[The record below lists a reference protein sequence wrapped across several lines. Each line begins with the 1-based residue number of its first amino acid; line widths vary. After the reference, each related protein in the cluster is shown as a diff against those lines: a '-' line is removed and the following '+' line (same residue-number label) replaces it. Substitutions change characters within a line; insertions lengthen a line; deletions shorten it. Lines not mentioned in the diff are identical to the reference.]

1 VPGTSKAVNLPRSAA
16 GTELSAMLKSRTC
29 SSYTTMSSGASMA
42 GLTIVSHPAGLR
54 SASSR
59 LTNWLRTLSVAR
71 LTEYGS
77 VTSLVTSASTA
88 GE

>member
-1 VPGTSKAVNLPRSAA
+1 MTL
-16 GTELSAMLKSRTC
+16 
-29 SSYTTMSSGASMA
+29 SSGAATA
-42 GLTIVSHPAGLR
+42 GFCRVSQPAGLR

-77 VTSLVTSASTA
+77 VTSLSTMA
-88 GE
+88 FEA